1 MTPLESGIL
10 TSIESAQLF
19 LIVTSVLGKRITK
32 YWKECL
38 IFGVVHVLI
47 DASKIV
53 WPVEVAT
60 ILFLVAFAALI
71 YIFFDKRLLVSIAFA
86 VYSFFILF
94 VMQAMVTGL
103 FSVTIGVEHTFQY
116 GIIIMPMTLVIA
128 ILFYLCAP
136 SRLVGKTIE
145 EKREFLIW
153 ITVLSIAFL
162 YLMFTLRFMAD
173 GLGYLEDVGV
183 FILAIAVITVI
194 AYSVKFVMEA
204 SRKREALN
212 YYEELEAS
220 ISEGDLE
227 PKNIEKNLKLIYS
240 LSIIDDYDKSK
251 YHARKYLYNFNGNE
265 DLIEL
270 RRISL
275 AMYLYVK
282 INRLKDVG
290 ITCHLKV
297 DNYFISHKIK
307 DYDLLQAVD
316 IIVDNAVEVLEDGD
330 NEIHI
335 NVTQEEDRRDISPL
349 IEVLNKHKGI
359 GHEEHQQLYKR
370 RFSTKGSPKGLG
382 LYKLSNLAKDNN
394 FRILFENREIEGEN
408 YVCLGIWLV
417 K

>member
-10 TSIESAQLF
+10 TAIESAQLF
-19 LIVTSVLGKRITK
+19 LIVTSVLGKRVTK
-32 YWKECL
+32 YWKEYL
-38 IFGVVHVLI
+38 IFGVMHALI
-47 DASKIV
+47 DVSKIV
-53 WPVEVAT
+53 LPDEVST
-60 ILFLVAFAALI
+60 ILFFVAFIALI
-71 YIFFDKRLLVSIAFA
+71 YVVFDKRLLPSIAFG

-94 VMQAMVTGL
+94 VMQAMITGL

-136 SRLVGKTIE
+136 FRIVGKTLE
-145 EKREFLIW
+145 EKKEFLIW
-153 ITVLSIAFL
+153 ITILSIAFL
-162 YLMFTLRFMAD
+162 YLMFTLRFMAN

-183 FILAIAVITVI
+183 FVLSIAVVTAI
-194 AYSVKFVMEA
+194 AYSVKFVIEA

-220 ISEGDLE
+220 ISERDLE
-227 PKNIEKNLKLIYS
+227 PKSIEKNLNLIYS

-251 YHARKYLYNFNGNE
+251 YHARKYLYNFNGDE
-265 DLIEL
+265 DLIEI

-282 INRLKDVG
+282 INQLKDAG

-316 IIVDNAVEVLEDGD
+316 IIVDNAVEALEDGD

-349 IEVLNKHKGI
+349 VEVLNKHKEI
-359 GHEEHQQLYKR
+359 GHEEHRQFYKR
-370 RFSTKGSPKGLG
+370 GFSTKENQKGLG

-394 FRILFENREIEGEN
+394 LRILFENREIEGEN
-408 YVCLGIWLV
+408 YVCFGIWLV